1 MALVKVGE
9 MKHHNFEKDSKHDM
23 TGGVRAITVERARQ
37 LD

>member
-9 MKHHNFEKDSKHDM
+9 MKHNFEKDSKHDM
-23 TGGVRAITVERARQ
+23 TGGVRAITVERERQ